1 MDALDIVCEGWV
13 LKKRRKKM
21 QGNVSTLLT
30 EQLVDGA
37 EKSGFARRYFVLR
50 HSGILSYSFE
60 PGQPVRDQLSLHHA
74 AVSTAPGRRDIHLDS
89 NTATF
94 HIKCL
99 TTEDFNTWMAA
110 FRFALSL
117 SG

>member
-1 MDALDIVCEGWV
+1 
-13 LKKRRKKM
+13 M
-21 QGNVSTLLT
+21 QGNVFPSLT
-30 EQLVDGA
+30 EQLVDGT
-37 EKSGFARRYFVLR
+37 EKTGFARRYFVLR

-74 AVSTAPGRRDIHLDS
+74 AVSTARGRKDIHLDS

-99 TTEDFNTWMAA
+99 STEDFNIWITA
-110 FRFALSL
+110 FRSALSL
-117 SG
+117 LR